1 MVDYLFLSPILAQ
14 MVNPEVDKEQLPGEQ
29 LPGEQLTDV
38 LKAVSDP
45 TRREILTKLVQEG
58 HIRVTDIAA
67 YFDMSLNSVSKHI
80 KVLEAAG
87 LVSRDTVGR
96 THLISANMEPVKL
109 VDQWFTQ
116 LRSIWDMRLER
127 LDAILTKETP
137 DE

>member
-1 MVDYLFLSPILAQ
+1 MNNQEDTTQ
-14 MVNPEVDKEQLPGEQ
+14 
-29 LPGEQLTDV
+29 QLTEV

-80 KVLEAAG
+80 KVLEATG
-87 LVSRDTVGR
+87 LVNRETRGR
-96 THLISANMEPVKL
+96 IHLISANMEPVRL
-109 VDQWFTQ
+109 IDAWFGQ
-116 LRSIWDMRLER
+116 LRSIWDIRLET
-127 LDAILTKETP
+127 LDDILTKENN